1 MTRIKWQQKPYIQSY
16 NTSTNIMKNEL
27 VYFSFLY
34 KMRGVLRQPGVYF
47 SFSIRYEVLIFML
60 DVNHNC
66 VIVFTTVQW
75 YWRTLETFGT
85 GLMHNI
91 NKCKQ
96 TSQWFTNQTEDII
109 VSYDLTYNIPPMHY
123 TIVLNFHIL
132 HICYILLFLSS
143 LI

>member
-47 SFSIRYEVLIFML
+47 PLLRYEVLIFTL
-60 DVNHNC
+60 DVNHSC

-75 YWRTLETFGT
+75 YWRTLETSGT

-132 HICYILLFLSS
+132 HICYILLFLIS